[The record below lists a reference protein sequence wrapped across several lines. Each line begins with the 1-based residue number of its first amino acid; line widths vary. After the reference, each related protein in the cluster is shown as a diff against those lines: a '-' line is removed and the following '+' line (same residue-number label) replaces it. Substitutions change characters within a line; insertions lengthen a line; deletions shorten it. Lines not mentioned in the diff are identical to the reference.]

1 MLIVSGRVV
10 LALILVCCIGIQCM
24 YGIERHKDAGL
35 GVSENGL
42 PMVTTDYLEAG
53 ADHRVLAVS
62 AETRNIVNYAVM
74 RTSRG
79 DLIDS
84 SPVQRARLLSG
95 KHDAVDEQLAQ
106 SCASLLSNP
115 DEEAIA
121 AISALGFGGIYVV
134 PETGDSLNDMPYE
147 QLSANI
153 AASNGTQSLVSTD
166 SGSYYRLTLRSSAS
180 QQVDASWQ
188 QRAQHSVWRHAWLI
202 CLGVITALYCLVA
215 MPRRRP
221 SYGLEEQA

>member
-79 DLIDS
+79 DL
-84 SPVQRARLLSG
+84 
-95 KHDAVDEQLAQ
+95 
-106 SCASLLSNP
+106 
-115 DEEAIA
+115 
-121 AISALGFGGIYVV
+121 
-134 PETGDSLNDMPYE
+134 
-147 QLSANI
+147 
-153 AASNGTQSLVSTD
+153 STA
-166 SGSYYRLTLRSSAS
+166 LRSSGRACCPAS
-180 QQVDASWQ
+180 MMRLTNNW
-188 QRAQHSVWRHAWLI
+188 
-202 CLGVITALYCLVA
+202 
-215 MPRRRP
+215 PRPVPRCCPIPTKRP
-221 SYGLEEQA
+221 SRPSARLDSAASTWFPRPAIPRTTCRMNS

>member
-1 MLIVSGRVV
+1 M
-10 LALILVCCIGIQCM
+10 
-24 YGIERHKDAGL
+24 
-35 GVSENGL
+35 SENGL
-42 PMVTTDYLEAG
+42 PMVTTDYLEAS

-62 AETRNIVNYAVM
+62 AETRNIVTYAVM
-74 RTSRG
+74 RTPRG

-95 KHDAVDEQLAQ
+95 KHDADDEQLAQ
-106 SCASLLSNP
+106 ACASLLSNP

-134 PETGDSLNDMPYE
+134 PETGDSSNDMPYE

-166 SGSYYRLTLRSSAS
+166 SGSYYRLTLRSSTS
-180 QQVDASWQ
+180 QQVDTSWQ

-202 CLGVITALYCLVA
+202 CLGVITA
-215 MPRRRP
+215 
-221 SYGLEEQA
+221 

>member
-95 KHDAVDEQLAQ
+95 KHDAVDEQLAI
-106 SCASLLSNP
+106 P
-115 DEEAIA
+115 
-121 AISALGFGGIYVV
+121 
-134 PETGDSLNDMPYE
+134 
-147 QLSANI
+147 
-153 AASNGTQSLVSTD
+153 
-166 SGSYYRLTLRSSAS
+166 
-180 QQVDASWQ
+180 
-188 QRAQHSVWRHAWLI
+188 
-202 CLGVITALYCLVA
+202 
-215 MPRRRP
+215 
-221 SYGLEEQA
+221 

>member
-1 MLIVSGRVV
+1 MGRPFS
-10 LALILVCCIGIQCM
+10 
-24 YGIERHKDAGL
+24 DT
-35 GVSENGL
+35 

-106 SCASLLSNP
+106 ACASLLSNP

-121 AISALGFGGIYVV
+121 AISALGFII
-134 PETGDSLNDMPYE
+134 SQHLMMM
-147 QLSANI
+147 QIFIL
-153 AASNGTQSLVSTD
+153 
-166 SGSYYRLTLRSSAS
+166 RLLY
-180 QQVDASWQ
+180 
-188 QRAQHSVWRHAWLI
+188 QRAE
-202 CLGVITALYCLVA
+202 A
-215 MPRRRP
+215 M
-221 SYGLEEQA
+221 